1 MLDFSKLKFGA
12 IQHEDGLVIVTN
24 GIFHGPFNQR
34 EMVEV
39 MKIFKTEQGR
49 RKGNCDEAGETT
61 NTPTKA
67 GDQGSRIDC

>member
-1 MLDFSKLKFGA
+1 MLDFSKMKFGVV
-12 IQHEDGLVIVTN
+12 QHENGIVIVTN

-49 RKGNCDEAGETT
+49 RKGNCDEAGKAA
-61 NTPTKA
+61 NTPA
-67 GDQGSRIDC
+67 EA